1 LVNIEYQSNCIRI
14 LVYWILR
21 PLKINNWND
30 KREQEYL
37 EGNYDVYACKD
48 FALFLFFLKEKEEKY
63 VLIECNQ
70 MFYIRS
76 SMV

>member
-14 LVYWILR
+14 LEDWILR
-21 PLKINNWND
+21 TLKINNLND
-30 KREQEYL
+30 KRDQEYL

-63 VLIECNQ
+63 ILIEWNQ
-70 MFYIRS
+70 MFYISS